1 MQFMEEAKQTA
12 DAWLLLNDA
21 EQFDQ
26 GWETAADFFQSRIEK
41 SNWVVAITSAR
52 APLGKARSRFLQS
65 ARFTRSLPDAP
76 EGEYVVIQYESQFE
90 YAGAAI
96 ETITVMHEAGG
107 PWKVS
112 GYFIR

>member
-41 SNWVVAITSAR
+41 SNWIVAITSAR
-52 APLGKARSRFLQS
+52 TPLGKARSRLLQS
-65 ARFTRSLPDAP
+65 ASFTRSLPDAP
-76 EGEYVVIQYESQFE
+76 EGEYVVIQLVTDVILA
-90 YAGAAI
+90 YAGI
-96 ETITVMHEAGG
+96 QQSR
-107 PWKVS
+107 PFRQSS
-112 GYFIR
+112 GFPLSRE